1 MPETHELFGE
11 VVEKLEA
18 MLEREERLKELVRN
32 LGSATTGPHRLLPRR
47 RQGRVTG
54 QEGHENP

>member
-32 LGSATTGPHRLLPRR
+32 RWAPPPPPLLPRR

-54 QEGHENP
+54 LEGHENP